1 MSVILN
7 QANEISD
14 EIIAIRRDIHQH
26 PELGTNLPRTSKIE
40 MDKLKEYGV
49 DEVLNPVS
57 TAVVGVIHGTKGPGK
72 CVGIRC
78 DMDALPVKEETGL
91 PFSSENEGVM
101 HACGHDLHTS
111 MMIGNAKILCQ
122 HRDEFAGTI
131 KLIFEPSEEQQPGGA
146 RMIIESGVVDDVDV
160 FLGMHVLP
168 SDGNVGKI
176 AIRKGPVTTS
186 ADEICITVHGK
197 GGHGSEPNKAIDA
210 VLAGCQINVLMQQIQ
225 ARNVNPQETIILGIN
240 KMEGGVAS
248 NIISETCTLIGGL
261 RTYTQETREIATQ
274 KIHDICRGVE
284 AIAGC
289 TIDDQ
294 VLIGYDACSNDEETV
309 DVLTEA
315 YTSELGEDSF
325 YMMKEPLKFSE
336 DYSFFA
342 TQTGKPSVLMFLNS
356 GSAPGHEMGVL
367 HNEKCTFDES
377 AIPHG
382 MAAMCTGALR
392 LIK

>member
-26 PELGTNLPRTSKIE
+26 PELGTNLPRTSKIV

-186 ADEICITVHGK
+186 ADEI
-197 GGHGSEPNKAIDA
+197 
-210 VLAGCQINVLMQQIQ
+210 
-225 ARNVNPQETIILGIN
+225 
-240 KMEGGVAS
+240 
-248 NIISETCTLIGGL
+248 
-261 RTYTQETREIATQ
+261 
-274 KIHDICRGVE
+274 
-284 AIAGC
+284 
-289 TIDDQ
+289 
-294 VLIGYDACSNDEETV
+294 
-309 DVLTEA
+309 
-315 YTSELGEDSF
+315 
-325 YMMKEPLKFSE
+325 
-336 DYSFFA
+336 
-342 TQTGKPSVLMFLNS
+342 
-356 GSAPGHEMGVL
+356 
-367 HNEKCTFDES
+367 
-377 AIPHG
+377 
-382 MAAMCTGALR
+382 
-392 LIK
+392 